1 MWLSKAT
8 ENVKRSQKGIK
19 TTSNRSVHRRDAENE
34 KYLFAC
40 CTFAANYY
48 NIVLN
53 PLKLLLK

>member
-8 ENVKRSQKGIK
+8 ENVKRSHKGIK
-19 TTSNRSVHRRDAENE
+19 ITSNSSAHRGDAENE
-34 KYLFAC
+34 KYLFAR